1 MGLYQKSNFMS
12 FRLNPPAGGGMPE
25 SPNFMII
32 RRFRDKPG
40 MTAPY
45 DFRLLIHPDGFI

>member
-25 SPNFMII
+25 SPNFMIKEI
-32 RRFRDKPG
+32 PG
-40 MTAPY
+40 QATVGSARGARN
-45 DFRLLIHPDGFI
+45 DSSV